1 MHIVDMESAER
12 VTSNCWCVQV
22 ANFFENVGIAI
33 CEGYGLTET
42 SPLICVN
49 PFNTHVRRIGTVR
62 PSHPHL
68 LLAAISRATLVA
80 ISRATLQQLLTPLQL
95 LISYIPTVSRLQNDH
110 RWGS

>member
-1 MHIVDMESAER
+1 MSSVGMESAER
-12 VTSNCWCVQV
+12 ATCVSCRGVQV

-62 PSHPHL
+62 PSPTPCRWRRPLEPRSSQRQSFCAL
-68 LLAAISRATLVA
+68 LSHVE
-80 ISRATLQQLLTPLQL
+80 
-95 LISYIPTVSRLQNDH
+95 TVSRLQ
-110 RWGS
+110 

>member
-1 MHIVDMESAER
+1 MSSVGMESAER
-12 VTSNCWCVQV
+12 ATCVSCRGVQV

-62 PSHPHL
+62 PSPTPL
-68 LLAAISRATLVA
+68 PLAAT
-80 ISRATLQQLLTPLQL
+80 SRATLQPATKLLRAF
-95 LISYIPTVSRLQNDH
+95 ISR
-110 RWGS
+110 

>member
-1 MHIVDMESAER
+1 M
-12 VTSNCWCVQV
+12 NCWCVQV

-62 PSHPHL
+62 PSHTHL
-68 LLAAISRATLVA
+68 LLVA
-80 ISRATLQQLLTPLQL
+80 ISRAMLQQLLTPLQL